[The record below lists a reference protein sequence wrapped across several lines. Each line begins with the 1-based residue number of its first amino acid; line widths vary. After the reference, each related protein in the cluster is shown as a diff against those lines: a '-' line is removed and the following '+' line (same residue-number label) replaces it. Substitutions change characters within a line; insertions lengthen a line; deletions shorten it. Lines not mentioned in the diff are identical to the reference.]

1 MIVWSKGL
9 GKQRLPLELVDATLS
24 VHPTYLAMEGTIE
37 PVCWEYS
44 IKLSPDDLRDF
55 LKLLAKPRTAEF
67 LAEEGGIL
75 IPFVLRL
82 LVIAPGLLLTLVVQ
96 RLAGLF
102 NRGVTS

>member
-44 IKLSPDDLRDF
+44 IKLSPNDLRDF
-55 LKLLAKPRTAEF
+55 LKLLAKPQTAEF
-67 LAEEGGIL
+67 LAEKGGML
-75 IPFVLRL
+75 LPFVLRL
-82 LVIAPGLLLTLVVQ
+82 LVIAPGVLLDLVIRKVS
-96 RLAGLF
+96 GLF
-102 NRGVTS
+102 RNGGAS